1 MITLYQ
7 AGTKMQFLYEL
18 AEIPVVFT
26 NFFPWHFVSS
36 STFDCFWSFDMFD
49 TLWRIQCFRLKTMHL
64 LRLLTLLIQP
74 IETFEAICNNIRLQ
88 LKQTQKVEVKISNWS
103 NQKSSSRNLQKI
115 KFVIIANQSKMYI
128 LSYSINTVK
137 SFLLNAC
144 NIPVFEQMTPAPS
157 CEPQSSTVR
166 WGQSRRD
173 VSLPV
178 HCTLSI
184 PKVLETDPNWD
195 CEVCC
200 P

>member
-7 AGTKMQFLYEL
+7 AGTRMQSLYKL
-18 AEIPVVFT
+18 AVIPSLFT
-26 NFFPWHFVSS
+26 NFFPWHFGSS

-49 TLWRIQCFRLKTMHL
+49 TLWRIQCFQFKTMQP

-74 IETFEAICNNIRLQ
+74 METFEAIRNNIKLQ
-88 LKQTQKVEVKISNWS
+88 LKQLKKLKSKPPSEAIQKVSAEIFKRSNFS
-103 NQKSSSRNLQKI
+103 SSQINQK
-115 KFVIIANQSKMYI
+115 YI
-128 LSYSINTVK
+128 LSYPLNTVQP
-137 SFLLNAC
+137 FLINAC
-144 NIPVFEQMTPAPS
+144 NIPVFEQTAPAPS
-157 CEPQSSTVR
+157 VPSQLSTVR